1 MGVVKKNKEAYFQKL
16 KLLLETYPSIFI
28 VNVDNVGSNQMHQI
42 RVALRGTGVV
52 LMGKNTMVRRAL
64 RVLLSELPQF
74 ERLMPHVRGN
84 VGFVF
89 TSGDLKDVRTLIT
102 SNTVAAPA
110 RAGALAPVDVTVPAG
125 NTGMEPGKT
134 SFFQAL
140 GIPTKIARGTI
151 EIISDV
157 KVVHAGSRVGP
168 SEATLLNMMNI
179 SPFTYAIANSRHP
192 SGQAT
197 YVPSTKRSIVV
208 VLGLG
213 LFAIDAATA
222 QLAPSSRWGQA
233 STVAGTT
240 LLVQGGKVDPSN
252 SYSYTAA
259 PNTNDLFA
267 LDLSQPFDCTD
278 PPWAYLSGSQDPA
291 SSQGPAIA
299 FHTLSAYSQ
308 KRALSFGGEGGP
320 NMAIE
325 TNADSVWTLE
335 FWNQSSVSWT
345 QQEENW
351 GDQPIRRI
359 YHSAAVYDKAVW
371 ITGGERADGS
381 GLGFAET
388 FLFTGSGSSGQFINL
403 QAAVAGGVLSDIVG
417 HRTVV
422 LPNGLLVAIGGFSP
436 SHQSMI
442 PMTTIF
448 TLDTMVD
455 TAVWGLMVAQGRDI
469 DIPEPRRNFA
479 LAVLPNNTLL
489 IHGGS
494 DMAMQTFYSDGF
506 TLNFNTNPPTWTAL
520 SSELSDSIGPRIDHM
535 AVGVGKN
542 VIFGFGRSPNGP
554 APETLVVYDSTTDIA
569 SDTYE
574 PDSSGSTN
582 PNTTPTATNGHPT
595 ATHNPSDGTSPSVSV
610 SDSSPRAR
618 KDMLGDEDDT
628 EFFVPG
634 HVGGPSGGSTSSA
647 VRPTFK
653 RWGSSTRQLW
663 TGMVNASTTSF
674 KAAFGF
680 GGNTDG
686 PPTPASA
693 LFNRGESPDWWE
705 KTKDPFSDEAL
716 LMANLPTSPTALGM
730 GLAASQR
737 QREGGGG
744 HYQSA
749 TWSSTSTG
757 PYRDPFVDSSLPG
770 HSRESTAASLSGPYV
785 QMARAE
791 SYQPF
796 MMPLDDPPPPSSLVS
811 PRSLSPPTIDMSN
824 VRLAPGIITPGTLAS
839 SDTLGHPHEFGLTT
853 PSTETNTSSNGR
865 STSPYGSLLTTPPTS
880 IIGSAPTTPMKR
892 SDSWWTRFGR
902 ASLTSL
908 NRSGSGAGG
917 LNPIRKLSLRG
928 QMGSRSPTDVYAAL
942 DFRDPNPPPRLEGI
956 EETGQSN
963 DPSPES
969 VKARQGSGDNALPA
983 IARLKQKHPLRDL
996 HSKSLSSMATAD
1008 SEALEKIGG
1017 RMDVIQRG
1025 RTASSETSTPAGSI
1039 NEDWEYGIAHLVPL
1053 QHASP
1058 VSSVGSRPSMPMQK
1072 SSSGTSGAMPTPPSA
1087 SGSGTQETYITAPTH
1102 QTHGPQPRQESSDSV
1117 PSIPPPPAAPRRGR
1131 RPSAGLAT
1139 RVAVFEN
1146 MALTTSPPGSPLSP
1160 TFSRSPSTAGPS
1172 PLGGVDKR
1180 KSAGVRYGLME
1191 RPPLFVANPDAKR
1204 EGTESTMEGEIL
1216 TPPPPSASSPRPLL

>member
-1 MGVVKKNKEAYFQKL
+1 MVLAVG
-16 KLLLETYPSIFI
+16 LL
-28 VNVDNVGSNQMHQI
+28 
-42 RVALRGTGVV
+42 
-52 LMGKNTMVRRAL
+52 
-64 RVLLSELPQF
+64 
-74 ERLMPHVRGN
+74 
-84 VGFVF
+84 
-89 TSGDLKDVRTLIT
+89 
-102 SNTVAAPA
+102 
-110 RAGALAPVDVTVPAG
+110 
-125 NTGMEPGKT
+125 
-134 SFFQAL
+134 
-140 GIPTKIARGTI
+140 
-151 EIISDV
+151 
-157 KVVHAGSRVGP
+157 
-168 SEATLLNMMNI
+168 
-179 SPFTYAIANSRHP
+179 
-192 SGQAT
+192 
-197 YVPSTKRSIVV
+197 
-208 VLGLG
+208 
-213 LFAIDAATA
+213 AIDAATA
-222 QLAPSSRWGQA
+222 QSAPSSRWGQA

-240 LLVQGGKVDPSN
+240 LLVQGGKVDPFN

-267 LDLSQPFDCTD
+267 LDLSQPFDCAD
-278 PPWAYLSGSQDPA
+278 PPWTYLSGSQDPS

-299 FHTLSAYSQ
+299 FHTLSAYSS
-308 KRALSFGGEGGP
+308 KRALSFGGNGGP
-320 NMAIE
+320 DMAIE

-345 QQEENW
+345 QQPEDW
-351 GDQPIRRI
+351 ADQPIRRV
-359 YHSAAVYDKAVW
+359 YHSAAVFDKSVW

-381 GLGFAET
+381 GLGFSET
-388 FLFTGSGSSGQFINL
+388 FLFTGSGSNGQFINL
-403 QAAVAGGVLSDIVG
+403 QAAVAGGVLSDVVG
-417 HRTVV
+417 HGSVV
-422 LPNGLLVAIGGFSP
+422 LPNGLLVVIGGYSP
-436 SHQSMI
+436 SHQSMM

-448 TLDTMVD
+448 TLDTTQD
-455 TAVWGLMVAQGRDI
+455 AAVWGLMVAEGSQ
-469 DIPEPRRNFA
+469 IPSPRRNFA

-494 DMAMQTFYSDGF
+494 DASMETLYSDGF

-520 SSELSDSIGPRIDHM
+520 PSALSDAVGPRIDHM

-554 APETLVVYDSTTDIA
+554 APATLVVYDSTAGTPGDA
-569 SDTYE
+569 YQ

-582 PNTTPTATNGHPT
+582 PNSTPTATNGHPT
-595 ATHNPSDGTSPSVSV
+595 VTGTASHGPSPSVSV
-610 SDSSPRAR
+610 SVSVSTCSPSGTVTVICTPTGTSAPEGASSKKRAIIALGSVIGILGALAVALGLIWWFFRRRDRKSSSPPSHRPYDRPWGGMLGGYRHRHLLGTGDTEDPVLPGATAREKIPTVGGERYTDAPRGLVGLLAAPFRRSQDSSPRAR

-663 TGMVNASTTSF
+663 NGMVNASTTSF
-674 KAAFGF
+674 KAAFGI
-680 GGNTDG
+680 GATGTDG
-686 PPTPASA
+686 PPTPRSA
-693 LFNRGESPDWWE
+693 LFGRGDNPEWWE
-705 KTKDPFSDEAL
+705 KTTDPFSDEAL
-716 LMANLPTSPTALGM
+716 LMANLPTSPTAMGM
-730 GLAASQR
+730 GLAATQR
-737 QREGGGG
+737 QRGGGSG

-749 TWSSTSTG
+749 SFSTTSTG
-757 PYRDPFVDSSLPG
+757 PYRDPFVDSSLAG

-785 QMARAE
+785 QMARSD

-796 MMPLDDPPPPSSLVS
+796 MMPLDDPPPQSSLV
-811 PRSLSPPTIDMSN
+811 PGRPLSPPTIDMSN
-824 VRLAPGIITPGTLAS
+824 VRLVPGLITPGTLAS
-839 SDTLGHPHEFGLTT
+839 NDTLGHPHEFGLTT
-853 PSTETNTSSNGR
+853 PSTETNTSSGGR
-865 STSPYGSLLTTPPTS
+865 STSPYPGSLLTTPPTS

-892 SDSWWTRFGR
+892 SDSWWARFGR

-908 NRSGSGAGG
+908 SRNGSGAGG
-917 LNPIRKLSLRG
+917 LNRIRSLRG
-928 QMGSRSPTDVYAAL
+928 PIGGGSRSPTDVYAAL

-969 VKARQGSGDNALPA
+969 IKPKQGSGDSAIPA

-1008 SEALEKIGG
+1008 SEALEKMG

-1025 RTASSETSTPAGSI
+1025 RTASSETTTPAGSI

-1058 VSSVGSRPSMPMQK
+1058 VSSMGDRPMPLHK
-1072 SSSGTSGAMPTPPSA
+1072 SSSGTTATMPTPPSA
-1087 SGSGTQETYITAPTH
+1087 SGSGSGTQETYITANTH
-1102 QTHGPQPRQESSDSV
+1102 QTQGLHQESSDSV

-1139 RVAVFEN
+1139 RVAVFEG
-1146 MALTTSPPGSPLSP
+1146 MALSTSPPGSPMSP

-1172 PLGGVDKR
+1172 PLREVDKR
-1180 KSAGVRYGLME
+1180 KSGGVRYGLME